1 MRPSGCYGR
10 ATGPIHRRRRAR
22 SRTTP
27 ICSTCCWSGRP
38 TTGPGARSW
47 STTLPRSM
55 DSAPDAAAFQ
65 VAVGETAE
73 FSKTIT
79 ETDLALFAALSGDF
93 DPIHVD
99 EAYAR
104 TTPFGRRIAHGILA
118 LALASTVSAMISR
131 RARERGSRA
140 TPVSLGY
147 DRIRFLKP
155 VFVGDTL
162 TELDPASGRTRSK
175 VEVVKDDGE
184 VAVAGEHIMKWLP
197 EAR

>member
-1 MRPSGCYGR
+1 
-10 ATGPIHRRRRAR
+10 
-22 SRTTP
+22 
-27 ICSTCCWSGRP
+27 
-38 TTGPGARSW
+38 
-47 STTLPRSM
+47 M
-55 DSAPDAAAFQ
+55 DSAPDAAAFH
-65 VAVGETAE
+65 VEVGETAE
-73 FSKTIT
+73 FSKTLT
-79 ETDLALFAALSGDF
+79 ETDLALFSAISGDF

-104 TTPFGRRIAHGILA
+104 TTPFRRRIAHGILA

-162 TELDPASGRTRSK
+162 TARYTVLELDPASGRTRSK
-175 VEVVKDDGE
+175 VEVIKDDGE
-184 VAVAGEHIMKWLP
+184 VALAGEHIMKWLP
-197 EAR
+197 EER